1 MITVD
6 TKKLVSAFMGAEDF
20 HLPDMNV
27 GTGYLYEEIYKRL
40 SSGNDVSLSE
50 IDFSRFE
57 LDDIDSLR
65 ELHSGL
71 ETNVD
76 KAYCLAHALW
86 NIPAVVSASAF
97 I

>member
-1 MITVD
+1 MVTVD
-6 TKKLVSAFMGAEDF
+6 TKKLVSEIMGAEDF
-20 HLPDMNV
+20 QLPGMNR

-40 SSGNDVSLSE
+40 SSGDDVSLSE

-71 ETNVD
+71 EANVD
-76 KAYCLAHALW
+76 RAHYLAHALW
-86 NIPAVVSASAF
+86 NIPAVVSAPAF